1 VRSII
6 ETREREESFFFDLG
20 EKSLKRAERERE
32 RERER
37 EMVLII
43 TEIDGSDFGWEINR
57 RVVVK

>member
-1 VRSII
+1 MR
-6 ETREREESFFFDLG
+6 DQ
-20 EKSLKRAERERE
+20 
-32 RERER
+32 R